1 MYNGSNKPISEIKVG
16 EILDKCIKVCGIVHI
31 KSDDLINGNLLNNE
45 HDKDLGNIYNL
56 LTNTGYYYIN
66 NLKYNDYNFCI
77 DRYLNIF

>member
-16 EILDKCIKVCGIVHI
+16 EILDKCIKVCGIVQI
-31 KSDDLINGNLLNNE
+31 KSDDLINGYLLDNDN
-45 HDKDLGNIYNL
+45 DKDLGNIYNL